1 LASSSPDLSVPFDT
15 TLRPGEIDILET
27 INLMQSNQYAL
38 HTTEGCTQATGI
50 TQTGHTNSPNCTS
63 SSQNGS
69 GCTVLE
75 ANDAS
80 VGAAFAAGGGG
91 VYACA
96 FLDTGINI
104 WFFPRSAVPQELSG
118 NASTVDPSTWGT
130 PSASFPS
137 SSCDI
142 TSHFG
147 PQVLNLDISAHPR
160 KNSVPKAFS

>member
-1 LASSSPDLSVPFDT
+1 MT
-15 TLRPGEIDILET
+15 T
-27 INLMQSNQYAL
+27 NQYAL
-38 HTTEGCTQATGI
+38 HTTHGCTQATGI
-50 TQTGHTNSPNCTS
+50 TQTGTTNSANCTS

-69 GCTVLE
+69 GCTVLDP
-75 ANDAS
+75 NTSS

-96 FLDTGINI
+96 FLSTGISM
-104 WFFPRSAVPQELSG
+104 WFFPRAQVPAELSG
-118 NASTVDPSTWGT
+118 NASSIDPSTWGT

-147 PQVLNLDISAHPR
+147 PQVLNLDITLCGDWAGLNATYAASESCSMMP
-160 KNSVPKAFS
+160 S